1 MQQRTKIMSILDE
14 MSEERFIQLLK
25 DIRSLSDDS
34 FEELI
39 SSLQTTGKFPK
50 KNEGDVRQLQL
61 VLMIDKTNTDETHKN
76 N

>member
-1 MQQRTKIMSILDE
+1 MSILDE

-25 DIRSLSDDS
+25 DIRSLSEDS

-50 KNEGDVRQLQL
+50 ENEGDVRQLQL